1 MRINKK
7 KIVPVAEKRIF
18 LRLNFIKKSR
28 SRRSSRNIFRTMML
42 VDQIKTAFAEG
53 NITEETKNNAVEWL
67 EAGFLPEWAVK
78 AVEEL
83 VAGKEWSELNDRFF
97 KKIAFGTGGMR
108 GRTIGKVTP
117 PSEMGTPDALGAPEH
132 TAVGTANLNDFN
144 IVRATVGLFRYVSG
158 WLKKNGEDRAPR
170 LVIAHDVRHFSKH
183 FSELAASI
191 WTKLGGEAFV
201 FDGPRSTP
209 QLSYTIRELGTD
221 TGIVITASHNPSH
234 DNGFKCYFGDGAQVI
249 SPHAEAIIENVNAVT
264 LADIPQFL
272 SVCLDGVKRVPAE
285 AEQSYLAALEES
297 VLDAGTI
304 KNSGLKV
311 CYTNIHGTGD
321 VMILPALKKLGVD
334 VSVVEK
340 QLPHDGRFPTVKSP
354 NPENA
359 EAFTL
364 AIEKAKETGADI
376 ILGTDPDDDR
386 VGMAA
391 RNRDGSY
398 TLYSGNQT
406 GSMLTDFRIARM
418 KELGIIPQTG
428 TPKATI
434 IKTFVTSPLQDAIA
448 AANGVNCVNALTGF
462 KWIGAKLQK
471 YQLSLKPEAFE
482 AEGCAGTPY
491 AKLPWKKRAALQ
503 LKHGTFFVT
512 GGEESY
518 GYLGSDCVRDK
529 DGNAAVLM
537 IIEMASWAKAKGMN
551 IAEYLDSIYKKYG
564 FYSESLL
571 NVVLEGAAGAAQIR
585 KILTSLRENPPK
597 EILGSKV
604 VEFKDFGRDTIK
616 DCDGDVIPKEDFYF
630 FSLENGMK
638 IAVRGSGTEP
648 KCKFYIFA
656 SNGNPDLAKA
666 KAGAAAAIEAAKAFL
681 KEDAMKRANA

>member
-1 MRINKK
+1 MSLT
-7 KIVPVAEKRIF
+7 E
-18 LRLNFIKKSR
+18 
-28 SRRSSRNIFRTMML
+28 
-42 VDQIKTAFAEG
+42 QIKNAFSSG
-53 NITEETKNNAVEWL
+53 NITEDTEKNLLEWI
-67 EAGFLPEWAVK
+67 EAGFLPDWAVSAIGDLLK
-78 AVEEL
+78 NQ
-83 VAGKEWSELNDRFF
+83 EWSELNDRFF

-117 PSEMGTPDALGAPEH
+117 ESEAGTRDALGAPEH
-132 TAVGTANLNDFN
+132 PAVGTAYLNDFN
-144 IVRATVGLFRYVSG
+144 IVRATVGLFRYISG
-158 WLKKNGEDRAPR
+158 WLKQNGNAAAPR

-183 FSELAASI
+183 FSELAAGI
-191 WTKLGGEAFV
+191 WTKLGGEAYV

-209 QLSYTIRELGTD
+209 QLSFSIRALGTD

-234 DNGFKCYFGDGAQVI
+234 DNGFKCYFNDGAQVI
-249 SPHAEAIIENVNAVT
+249 SPHAEAIIQNVNAVT
-264 LADIPQFL
+264 LADIPQYL
-272 SVCLDGVKRVPAE
+272 NVSLDGVKRVPAE
-285 AEQSYLAALEES
+285 IEQKYLDSLDES

-304 KNSGLKV
+304 SASGLKV

-334 VSVVEK
+334 VTVVEK

-364 AIEKAKETGADI
+364 AVEKAKEIGADI

-406 GSMLTDFRIARM
+406 GCMLTEFRIARM
-418 KELGIIPQTG
+418 KELGILPAAG
-428 TPKATI
+428 TPNATI

-448 AANGVNCVNALTGF
+448 AANGINCVNALTGF

-471 YQLSLKPEAFE
+471 YQLGITPEILAK
-482 AEGCAGTPY
+482 EGITEKYSA
-491 AKLPWKKRAALQ
+491 LPWKKRAEIQ
-503 LKHGTFFVT
+503 LKYGKFFVT

-518 GYLGSDCVRDK
+518 GYLGSDSVRDK

-537 IIEMASWAKAKGMN
+537 IVEMASWAKSRGLN
-551 IAEYLDSIYKKYG
+551 VAEFLDSIYQKYG
-564 FYSESLL
+564 CCSESLL
-571 NVVLEGAAGAAQIR
+571 NVVLEGAAGAAQIK
-585 KILTSLRENPPK
+585 KILASLRSNPPK
-597 EILGSKV
+597 EILGAKV
-604 VEFKDFGRDTIK
+604 TDLKDFGRDTIT

-630 FSLENGMK
+630 FTLENGMR

-656 SNGNPDLAKA
+656 TSKKTDLAEA
-666 KAGAAAAIEAAKAFL
+666 KAETAAAIEAAKTFL
-681 KEDAMKRANA
+681 KEEAARRAEA

>member
-1 MRINKK
+1 
-7 KIVPVAEKRIF
+7 
-18 LRLNFIKKSR
+18 
-28 SRRSSRNIFRTMML
+28 MML
-42 VDQIKTAFAEG
+42 IDQIKTAFSAG
-53 NITEETKNNAVEWL
+53 NITEETKNNLVEWL
-67 EAGFLPEWAVK
+67 EAGFLPPWAVK
-78 AVEEL
+78 AIEEL
-83 VAGKEWSELNDRFF
+83 VAEKEWSELNDRFF

-117 PSEMGTPDALGAPEH
+117 LSEKGVPNDLGAPEH

-144 IVRATVGLFRYVSG
+144 IVRATLGLFRYISG
-158 WLKKNGEDRAPR
+158 WLERNGETRSPR

-191 WTKLGGEAFV
+191 WTKLGGEAYV

-209 QLSYTIRELGTD
+209 QLSYTIRRLGTD

-234 DNGFKCYFGDGAQVI
+234 DNGFKCYFNDGAQVI
-249 SPHAEAIIENVNAVT
+249 SPHAEAIIENVNAVK
-264 LADIPQFL
+264 LSDIPQYL
-272 SVCLDGVKRVPAE
+272 DVCLEKVKRVPAE
-285 AEQSYLAALEES
+285 AEESYLSALSES

-304 KNSGLKV
+304 RGSGLKV

-321 VMILPALKKLGVD
+321 VMILPALKKMGVE
-334 VSVVEK
+334 VTVVEK
-340 QLPHDGRFPTVKSP
+340 QLAHDGRFPTVKSP

-364 AIEKAKETGADI
+364 AIEKAKEVGADI

-391 RNRDGSY
+391 RNCDGSY

-406 GSMLTDFRIARM
+406 GSMLTNFRIARM
-418 KELGIIPQTG
+418 KELGILPTAG
-428 TPKATI
+428 TRNSAI

-471 YQLSLKPEAFE
+471 YQQKITPEILKEEANG
-482 AEGCAGTPY
+482 AAYPS
-491 AKLPWKKRAALQ
+491 LPWRKRAELQ

-537 IIEMASWAKAKGMN
+537 IIEMAAWAKAKGMN

-564 FYSESLL
+564 CYLESLL
-571 NVVLEGAAGAAQIR
+571 NIVLEGARGAAQI
-585 KILTSLRENPPK
+585 KQILTSLRENPPK

-604 VEFKDFGRDTIK
+604 VDFKDFGRDEIK
-616 DCDGDVIPKEDFYF
+616 DCDGDIIPKEDFYF

-656 SNGNPDLAKA
+656 TSKKQDLAEA
-666 KAGAAAAIEAAKAFL
+666 KAEAAQSIEAVKAFL
-681 KEDAMKRANA
+681 KEDAMARAERK

>member
-1 MRINKK
+1 MK
-7 KIVPVAEKRIF
+7 
-18 LRLNFIKKSR
+18 
-28 SRRSSRNIFRTMML
+28 L
-42 VDQIKTAFAEG
+42 VDQIRNAFSAG
-53 NITEETKNNAVEWL
+53 KITEETRNNLIEWL
-67 EAGFLPEWAVK
+67 DAGFLPPWAVK
-78 AVEEL
+78 AIEEL
-83 VAGKEWSELNDRFF
+83 VAAEEWSELNDRFF

-108 GRTIGKVTP
+108 GRTIGKKTP
-117 PSEMGTPDALGAPEH
+117 PSELGVPDALGAPEH
-132 TAVGTANLNDFN
+132 PAVGTANLNDFN
-144 IVRATVGLFRYVSG
+144 IVRATVGLYRYVSG
-158 WLKKNGEDRAPR
+158 WLKENGETRAPR

-183 FSELAASI
+183 FSELAASV
-191 WTKLGGEAFV
+191 WTKLGGNASV

-209 QLSYTIRELGTD
+209 QLSYTIRALGTD
-221 TGIVITASHNPSH
+221 AGIVITASHNPSH
-234 DNGFKCYFGDGAQVI
+234 DNGFKCYFNDGAQVI
-249 SPHAEAIIENVNAVT
+249 SPHAEAIIGNVNAVT

-272 SVCLDGVKRVPAE
+272 DVRLDGVERVPAA
-285 AEQSYLAALEES
+285 AEESYLAALGES

-321 VMILPALKKLGVD
+321 VMILPALKALGVN

-418 KELGIIPQTG
+418 KELGILPAAG
-428 TPKATI
+428 TPRATI

-471 YQLSLKPEAFE
+471 YQLAITPEILKS
-482 AEGCAGTPY
+482 EGCGDTPY
-491 AKLPWKKRAALQ
+491 AALPWRKRAEIQ
-503 LKHGTFFVT
+503 LRHGTFFVT

-537 IIEMASWAKAKGMN
+537 IVEMAAWAKSKGMN
-551 IAEYLDSIYKKYG
+551 VAEYLDSIYEKYG
-564 FYSESLL
+564 CCLESLL
-571 NVVLEGAAGAAQIR
+571 NVVLEGAAGAAQIK
-585 KILTSLRENPPK
+585 KILASLRENPPK
-597 EILGSKV
+597 EMLGGKV
-604 VEFKDFGRDTIK
+604 VEFRDFGRDVVR

-630 FSLENGMK
+630 FTLENGMK

-656 SNGNPDLAKA
+656 SSRKADLAEA
-666 KAGAAAAIEAAKAFL
+666 KAEAAAAIDAAKKFL
-681 KEDAMKRANA
+681 FDDAMARANG

>member
-1 MRINKK
+1 M
-7 KIVPVAEKRIF
+7 
-18 LRLNFIKKSR
+18 
-28 SRRSSRNIFRTMML
+28 TL
-42 VDQIKTAFAEG
+42 VDQIKNAFACG
-53 NITEETKNNAVEWL
+53 NITESTKDNLVEWL
-67 EAGFLPEWAVK
+67 DAGFLPAWAEK
-78 AVEEL
+78 SVEEL
-83 VAGKEWSELNDRFF
+83 VAAKEWNELNDRFF

-117 PSEMGTPDALGAPEH
+117 PSEMGVPNELGAPEH

-144 IVRATVGLFRYVSG
+144 IVRATVGLFRYVAG
-158 WLKKNGEDRAPR
+158 WLEKNGKNHAPR
-170 LVIAHDVRHFSKH
+170 LVVAHDVRHFSKH
-183 FSELAASI
+183 FSELAAGI
-191 WTKLGGEAFV
+191 WTKLGGEAYV

-209 QLSYTIRELGTD
+209 QLSFTIRALGTD

-249 SPHAEAIIENVNAVT
+249 SPHAEAIIDSVNAVS
-264 LADIPQFL
+264 LAEIPEFL
-272 SVCLDGVKRVPAE
+272 GAGTAGVKRVPAE
-285 AEQSYLAALEES
+285 IENRYLAALDES
-297 VLDAGTI
+297 VLDAETI
-304 KNSGLKV
+304 RASGLKV

-321 VMILPALKKLGVD
+321 VMILPALKKLGVN

-364 AIEKAKETGADI
+364 AIEKAKEVGADI

-391 RNRDGSY
+391 RNSDGSY

-406 GSMLTDFRIARM
+406 GSMLTDFRITRM
-418 KELGIIPQTG
+418 KELGIIPAAG
-428 TPKATI
+428 SPKATI

-471 YQLSLKPEAFE
+471 YQLGITPDILKK
-482 AEGCAGTPY
+482 EGCGDTPY
-491 AKLPWKKRAALQ
+491 AALPWKKRAELQ

-537 IIEMASWAKAKGMN
+537 IIEMASWAKSKGLD
-551 IAEYLDSIYKKYG
+551 IASYLDSIYKKYG
-564 FYSESLL
+564 CFAESLL
-571 NVVLEGAAGAAQIR
+571 NVVLEGAAGAAQIK
-585 KILTSLRENPPK
+585 KILNSLRENPPK
-597 EILGSKV
+597 EILGARV
-604 VEFKDFGRDTIK
+604 VEFKDFGRDTVR
-616 DCDGDVIPKEDFYF
+616 DCDGDIVPKEDFYF
-630 FSLENGMK
+630 FTLENGMK

-656 SNGNPDLAKA
+656 TSKNPDLAAA
-666 KAGAAAAIEAAKAFL
+666 KKETAAAIDAAKAFL
-681 KEDAMKRANA
+681 KEDAARRAAE